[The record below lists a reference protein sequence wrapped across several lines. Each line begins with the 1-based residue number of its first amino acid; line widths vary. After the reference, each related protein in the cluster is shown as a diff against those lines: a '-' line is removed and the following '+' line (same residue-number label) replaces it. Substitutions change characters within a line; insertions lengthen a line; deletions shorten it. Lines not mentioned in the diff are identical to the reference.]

1 VLLVFRKP
9 QHGKA
14 RYNDIQKKRANTR
27 FSGLLTFTYFLC
39 DAFFE
44 WKYRTRCYKSRHS
57 TPITASTM
65 AFSSSPNRPTL
76 GAHQQHSQA
85 ALPCSLWS
93 NAWSAVSVP
102 SILDRGRFV
111 TFHEIETHH
120 QNRIRSQHYIQQLR
134 AAKPITIWPVLEL
147 HVDAVDGVLSFHQN
161 KVARAFY
168 TRWWSDCQVSWC
180 VSKVYLLMFNPKLT
194 NQSRNNLHLL
204 KIPNDRLRCDLM
216 SWGYWSRSSQLKQVF
231 GFCEPRKKMFF
242 GTRSTQQSAQQWCN
256 NSTLMGWMFWVSLG
270 TTSCWL
276 ERRIDRW
283 FGIFFLAFHL
293 DEAGNNEVQL

>member
-1 VLLVFRKP
+1 MMVGYILFLYVKKVGSTGYRLYSLKCMVCSECAFYFRQGSICNISRNWNSP
-9 QHGKA
+9 P
-14 RYNDIQKKRANTR
+14 
-27 FSGLLTFTYFLC
+27 
-39 DAFFE
+39 
-44 WKYRTRCYKSRHS
+44 KSNSIATLH
-57 TPITASTM
+57 TAMES
-65 AFSSSPNRPTL
+65 F
-76 GAHQQHSQA
+76 Q
-85 ALPCSLWS
+85 
-93 NAWSAVSVP
+93 
-102 SILDRGRFV
+102 
-111 TFHEIETHH
+111 THH
-120 QNRIRSQHYIQQLR
+120 HLAHAWIACGCR
-134 AAKPITIWPVLEL
+134 
-147 HVDAVDGVLSFHQN
+147 DGVLSFHQN

-180 VSKVYLLMFNPKLT
+180 VSKVYLLMFNPKLI
-194 NQSRNNLHLL
+194 NQSCNNLHLL
-204 KIPNDRLRCDLM
+204 KIPNNQLRCDLM

>member
-85 ALPCSLWS
+85 ALPTLLPVIKCMVCSECAFYFRQGSICNISRNWNTPPKS
-93 NAWSAVSVP
+93 N
-102 SILDRGRFV
+102 SIATLH
-111 TFHEIETHH
+111 TAIESCQTHH
-120 QNRIRSQHYIQQLR
+120 HLAHAWIACGR
-134 AAKPITIWPVLEL
+134 
-147 HVDAVDGVLSFHQN
+147 
-161 KVARAFY
+161 
-168 TRWWSDCQVSWC
+168 RWRGP
-180 VSKVYLLMFNPKLT
+180 LF
-194 NQSRNNLHLL
+194 
-204 KIPNDRLRCDLM
+204 
-216 SWGYWSRSSQLKQVF
+216 SS
-231 GFCEPRKKMFF
+231 E
-242 GTRSTQQSAQQWCN
+242 
-256 NSTLMGWMFWVSLG
+256 
-270 TTSCWL
+270 
-276 ERRIDRW
+276 
-283 FGIFFLAFHL
+283 
-293 DEAGNNEVQL
+293 